1 LGKQP
6 LRLVLIVPFVVQT
19 FAAVG
24 LTGYFSLNNGQK
36 AVDDIAT
43 QLMGKV
49 NALVDL
55 HLDNY
60 LTTPHQINQINLKG
74 INSELIDL
82 NNPVKIERFFWQQVK
97 TFNVS
102 YLNFGSER
110 GDFVGVGLNR
120 DNKIV
125 AEFINQSH
133 KQKIFTYSLDDRGNH
148 QKLIDTNDYDF
159 AAEPWYADA
168 VKAGKPIWSRIY
180 SIGGGWQD
188 ILAISSSYPVYDSQT
203 KLLGVL
209 GIDVHL
215 SHINKFLQ
223 EIKVSPQGKIFIIER
238 DGLLVASSTPEK
250 PFTIV
255 NKVARRSNAIDS
267 KNESIAAIAKNIQ
280 QRFGSFNKIQ
290 QQQNFEFVVNN
301 ESHYIRIEPWRDRY
315 GLDWLVVV
323 VVPESDFMEQIVAN
337 TRTTI
342 LLCLLALLGAILL
355 GLLTSRWI
363 SRPIVQLKDASLAIA
378 EGKLDRQVQIQ
389 GINELETLGNSFNQM
404 AQQLQESFTALETAN
419 EELETKVVERTTE
432 LQEAKEVADAANQA
446 KSDFL
451 ASMSHELRTPL
462 NGILGYAQILQ
473 RSLSLSDKERESV
486 RIISQCGNHLLTLI
500 NDILDLAKIEARK
513 MELHPTN
520 CHFPSFLMGIVEIC
534 QPRAEQKSID
544 LKYQTSPDLP
554 NNVYIDEKRLRQILI
569 NLLGNAIKFTDRGS
583 VNFSVN
589 TLNNNPVKT
598 KGLSLVKLS
607 FHIEDTG
614 IGIDSAQI
622 EKIFQPFE
630 QVGEV
635 SYKKEGS
642 GLGLTICQKIARMMR
657 SEIIVSSKL
666 GVGSSFSFEL
676 ELPVSEGG
684 ASKNI
689 DNYRRITG
697 YLGERK
703 KILVVDDQWEN
714 RSILM
719 ELLPSL
725 GFSTNEASNGKDA
738 LELANQ
744 IKPDLIITDLRMPI
758 MDGLEMVKII
768 RSSPELSPIKII
780 ASSASAFDADKIR
793 CMALGCDDFLAKPVE
808 IPILFDKL
816 AQFLNLQWIETQQ
829 PNRATDDNKETQP
842 VSTEIIPPSTQI
854 LAEFLDLALKGNFK
868 GISKKAIA
876 LEEASE
882 KYRPFAEKLRKF
894 AQYFQEQELLS
905 FIQDYLNKTRESQPR
920 Q

>member
-6 LRLVLIVPFVVQT
+6 LRLVLILPFVVQI
-19 FAAVG
+19 FVAVG
-24 LTGYFSLNNGQK
+24 LTGYFSLSNGQK
-36 AVDDIAT
+36 AIDDMVN

-74 INSELIDL
+74 INSGLIDL
-82 NNPVKIERFFWQQVK
+82 NNPVKIERLFWQQVK

-102 YLNFGSER
+102 YINFGSER

-133 KQKIFTYSLDDRGNH
+133 KQKIFTYSLDDRGKQ

-159 AAEPWYADA
+159 AAEPSYADA

-209 GIDVHL
+209 AIDVHL
-215 SHINKFLQ
+215 SHIDKFLQ
-223 EIKVSPQGKIFIIER
+223 EIKISPQGKVFIIER

-255 NKVARRSNAIDS
+255 DKVAQRSNAIDS

-290 QQQNFEFVVNN
+290 QQQNFEFVVNH

-315 GLDWLVVV
+315 GLDWLVVAF
-323 VVPESDFMEQIVAN
+323 VPKSDFMEQIVAN
-337 TRTTI
+337 TRITI
-342 LLCLLALLGAILL
+342 FLCFLALCGAILL

-363 SRPIVQLKDASLAIA
+363 TRPIVKLKDASLAIA
-378 EGKLDRQVQIQ
+378 AGELDRQVQIE

-404 AQQLQESFTALETAN
+404 AKQLQESFNALEIAN
-419 EELETKVVERTTE
+419 QELETKVTERTAE
-432 LQEAKEVADAANQA
+432 LQEAKEIADAANQA

-473 RSLSLSDKERESV
+473 RSLILDNKERDNI

-534 QPRAEQKSID
+534 QPRAEQKNIK
-544 LKYQTSPDLP
+544 LNYEPTPDLP
-554 NNVYIDEKRLRQILI
+554 SSVYIDEKRLRQVLI
-569 NLLGNAIKFTDRGS
+569 NLLSNAIKFTDRGS
-583 VNFSVN
+583 VTFIVTILNYSQRIKNGLYLAKLHFQVN
-589 TLNNNPVKT
+589 
-598 KGLSLVKLS
+598 
-607 FHIEDTG
+607 DTG
-614 IGIDSAQI
+614 VGIDPTQI
-622 EKIFQPFE
+622 DKIFQPFE

-635 SYKKEGS
+635 SYKREGS
-642 GLGLTICQKIARMMR
+642 GLGLTICQKIASMMG
-657 SEIIVSSKL
+657 SNIKVSSEL
-666 GVGSSFSFEL
+666 GVGSSFSFDL
-676 ELPVSEGG
+676 ELPVSEWV
-684 ASKNI
+684 ALKTLSDSHKI
-689 DNYRRITG
+689 IG
-697 YLGERK
+697 YKGEKR
-703 KILVVDDQWEN
+703 KILVVDDRWEN
-714 RSILM
+714 RAILI
-719 ELLPSL
+719 ELLVSL
-725 GFSTNEASNGKDA
+725 GFITTEANNGKEA
-738 LELANQ
+738 LALAHQ
-744 IKPDLIITDLRMPI
+744 MQPDLIITDLRMPV
-758 MDGLEMVKII
+758 MDGLEMVQNI
-768 RSSPELSPIKII
+768 RSDAKLTSIKII
-780 ASSASAFDADKIR
+780 ASSASAFDADKLR
-793 CMALGCDDFLAKPVE
+793 CMALGCDDFLPKPVE
-808 IPILFDKL
+808 IAVLFDKL
-816 AQFLNLQWIETQQ
+816 AQLLDLQWFEGLETNQSKDEKTKLA
-829 PNRATDDNKETQP
+829 N
-842 VSTEIIPPSTQI
+842 TEIISPPTII
-854 LAEFLDLALKGNFK
+854 LEELLDLALKGNFK
-868 GISKKAIA
+868 GVSKQATA
-876 LEEASE
+876 LEELGE
-882 KYRPFAEKLRKF
+882 KYHPFTEKIRKF
-894 AQYFQEQELLS
+894 AQYFQERELLS
-905 FIQDYLNKTRESQPR
+905 FIEECLNQTHDL
-920 Q
+920 